1 MAHKNPGKFTL
12 TNENYYSEDRPH
24 VSNSMI
30 STYLKSPA
38 LYEGRYVTKTIE
50 RLKTTNP
57 MKKGLIVDHIL
68 TQPDEF
74 PFEKKVR
81 QYEDKERFAAQKEMD
96 DRYLVTPAIYDEAVE
111 IAGAFI
117 EQPFWQDGLQEA
129 KFQLV
134 LEGEID
140 DVLVCGLPDRVDRT
154 GEQSWRI
161 TDVKVVAP
169 RKMQSPAVWYRNA
182 KEMGYLRQA
191 AMYRQLFAD
200 LQGVPVENVTFTFAV
215 GSRPDK
221 GFVDIK
227 LFDVPPHLMD
237 MAMLEIREALDGIKK
252 KAFQKKLLTWK
263 DSVYISAPDAPGVL
277 KD

>member
-1 MAHKNPGKFTL
+1 MPSKKTKEFIL
-12 TNENYYSEDRPH
+12 TNENYYDEDRPH

-38 LYEGRYVTKTIE
+38 LYEGRYITKTVE
-50 RLKTTNP
+50 RIKTTNP

-74 PFEKKVR
+74 PFERKTLKKDDPEAYER
-81 QYEDKERFAAQKEMD
+81 QKDMNDRFLAP
-96 DRYLVTPAIYDEAVE
+96 PAIYDEATE
-111 IAGAFI
+111 IAQGFI
-117 EQPFWQDGLQEA
+117 EQPFWQDGLEEA
-129 KFQLV
+129 QFQLV
-134 LEGEID
+134 LEGTID

-154 GEQSWRI
+154 GEQHWRI

-169 RKMQSPAVWYRNA
+169 RKMQSPAAWYRNA

-200 LQGVPVENVTFTFAV
+200 MQGVPVENVTFTFAV

-221 GFVDIK
+221 GFVDIR

-252 KAFQKKLLTWK
+252 KRFQKKLLTWK